1 MSDQTKKTDKR
12 LFYKINIS
20 QRLLLKHVD
29 RKSTN
34 RLGVPVTQ
42 VTALL
47 YLMKND
53 GCQLNDL
60 SAVLMQ
66 NKSAITTLVGR
77 LEKNGLIVRKKSETD
92 GRASNLFLTDKG
104 HEVGIR
110 ALPMMK
116 EFNQELLNKFSDSEI
131 EIIHRFVDT
140 IIENYR

>member
-1 MSDQTKKTDKR
+1 MSDQTKETDKR

-29 RKSTN
+29 RESTN
-34 RLGVPVTQ
+34 RLGVPLIQ

-47 YLMKND
+47 YLIKND

-77 LEKNGLIVRKKSETD
+77 LEKNDLIVRKKSEAD

-104 HEVGIR
+104 HKVGIQ

-116 EFNQELLNKFSDSEI
+116 EFNLELLNKFSDSEI